1 MAVQACV
8 SLAADLQKNKPKL
21 KPDLREADL
30 IKVTAKARAA
40 CGLHSL
46 QSARDNALKYFSRRK
61 SQESY
66 AGRMLKSRGKD
77 KAEMCQIN
85 KYRHT
90 KSS

>member
-1 MAVQACV
+1 MVVQACV

-46 QSARDNALKYFSRRK
+46 QNARDNAFNYFSRRK

-66 AGRMLKSRGKD
+66 VGRMLESGGER
-77 KAEMCQIN
+77 
-85 KYRHT
+85 
-90 KSS
+90 